1 MMMSMMRD
9 QLLPIFRAFSGMQ
22 ENGLDLIDKKT
33 IERVDAF
40 KKYSI
45 FFGYDG
51 RYSKFFIERG
61 SFPATIN
68 DPRGDPCEIA
78 QVTVRSHREYIEIA
92 REAVI
97 EATKRFNLPTIYIS
111 DKGQIL
117 NPANGKGRAIG

>member
-1 MMMSMMRD
+1 
-9 QLLPIFRAFSGMQ
+9 MQ

-45 FFGYDG
+45 FLVMTADILNFSL
-51 RYSKFFIERG
+51 REG

-68 DPRGDPCEIA
+68 DPRGDQCEIA
-78 QVTVRSHREYIEIA
+78 QVKIRSHREYIEIA

-97 EATKRFNLPTIYIS
+97 EATKRFNLPRIYIS
-111 DKGQIL
+111 DEGQIL
-117 NPANGKGRAIG
+117 NPAKGKGRVIG